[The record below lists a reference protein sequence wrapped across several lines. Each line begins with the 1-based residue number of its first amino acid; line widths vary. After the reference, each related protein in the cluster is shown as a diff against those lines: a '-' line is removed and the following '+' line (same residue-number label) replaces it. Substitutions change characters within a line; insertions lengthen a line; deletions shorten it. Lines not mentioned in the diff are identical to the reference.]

1 MDIVLMKTPGGTLAP
16 VDQTGIDYIA
26 KLKTGAGV
34 RVKATKYN
42 NVAFHRKLYALL
54 NVAYDAWDP
63 APVMHKGE
71 PITKTIEQ
79 FREDLTILAGY
90 YESSV
95 RLDGSIRFTAK
106 SWAFGSMD
114 DVEKEKMYSSI
125 INVVLAK
132 ILTGSTRAD
141 LDDIVENVLR
151 FA

>member
-1 MDIVLMKTPGGTLAP
+1 MKTAGGTLAP
-16 VDQTGIDYIA
+16 VDQSGIDYLA
-26 KLKTGAGV
+26 KLKVGSGV
-34 RVKATKYN
+34 KVKVTKHN
-42 NVAFHRKLYALL
+42 NVAFHRKMFALL
-54 NVAYDAWDP
+54 NIAYDAWEP
-63 APVMHKGE
+63 APVLHKGE

-106 SWAFGSMD
+106 SWSFASMD
-114 DVEKEKMYSSI
+114 DDEKEKLYSAI

-132 ILTGSTRAD
+132 VLTNYTRDD
-141 LDDIVENVLR
+141 LDNVVENVLR